1 MKTFNATATTYI
13 QLNRIAASIQTGSH
27 ADTIA
32 LIDDLIAFKTLE
44 GKPAWIREMGKL
56 KAIIQTGKPAYP
68 IFKLDGNGKLP
79 FAAFSSLP
87 GVTCPGAGDCLAW
100 CYSFKAWRYPA
111 AFARMA
117 QNAHLMRHN
126 QDTIAQA
133 FRDIPSDIKTL
144 RLYVDGDFA
153 SVRDV
158 SFWMELI
165 RARPTLEV
173 YGYSKSFTELLA
185 YHRAWPYW
193 PSNYILNLSG
203 GHAHGIDIVDKM
215 KALPITRGTF
225 DAVSIGRK
233 VKSSDHGKPATN
245 AAIRAKA
252 GKVFPCPGKCGSCTP
267 KGHACGSDR
276 FRNIP
281 IVIAVH

>member
-1 MKTFNATATTYI
+1 MKTFTTETYSR
-13 QLNRIAASIQTGSH
+13 LAAIAQSIQTGTN
-27 ADTIA
+27 DQTISLIDA
-32 LIDDLIAFKTLE
+32 LIMQKKAE
-44 GKPAWIREMGKL
+44 RKPAWVREMGKL
-56 KAIIQTGKPAYP
+56 KAIITTGQAAYP
-68 IFKLDGNGKLP
+68 IFKLDGNSKLP

-87 GVTCPGAGDCLAW
+87 GVTCPGAGDCLQW

-117 QNAHLMRHN
+117 QNAHLMIHN
-126 QDTIAQA
+126 PQTITEA
-133 FRDIPSDIKTL
+133 FKALPRDITL

-153 SVRDV
+153 STADV
-158 SFWMELI
+158 SFWMENL
-165 RARPTLEV
+165 RARPDVQT
-173 YGYSKSFTELLA
+173 YGYSKSFKELLT
-185 YHRAWPYW
+185 YYREWPYF
-193 PSNYILNLSG
+193 PKNYLLNLSG
-203 GHAHGIDIVDKM
+203 GHTHNADTIAKM

-233 VKSSDHGKPATN
+233 VKSTDHGKPETN

-267 KGHACGSDR
+267 KGHACGSER
-276 FRNIP
+276 FRSIP